1 MSVMTIDA
9 ESYRKLLLDQY
20 GYNRSVGIEPETAM
34 RMATELMEKAFVCDD
49 AKAYADFAWDQ
60 HSPESNRWHG

>member
-34 RMATELMEKAFVCDD
+34 QLAKRLMEKAFVSDED
-49 AKAYADFAWDQ
+49 VQQNELQRDKY
-60 HSPESNRWHG
+60 ESGIYG